1 MRAERSRT
9 SAVLLAFA
17 LGLAHALSLSIA
29 GLWWLQLMSV
39 GLLALLLTTTVSTQA
54 PKPTGTAFL
63 KPAIL
68 GFTFGLGWFVAG
80 VSWLF
85 ISMNRYG
92 GLPAPLAATAL
103 LIFCAYLA
111 LFPAAA
117 STLASVLCRPGK
129 HRYSK
134 FGLTGYALAFS
145 GAFTLFELL
154 RGWLFTGFPWLAPGY
169 AHVDGPLSA
178 VAPLIGSFGV
188 GAAACLL
195 GALITLTLAA
205 ALRGRRLPIT
215 PLLVCIAV
223 AAASL
228 LAKQVNWGVTAGSVI
243 RADLIQGN
251 IAQDMKFDPAR
262 TRAAMLAYAQALVP
276 GRAQLIV
283 MPEIAWTLPWPM
295 TPPEITAR
303 IRSALGDGALAAIGM
318 PLAAAD
324 GSPRLTNSVAVI
336 DSSGGAVAR
345 YDKVHLVPF
354 GEFIPWGFRWFVNM
368 MNIPLGDFGRGAVDQ
383 AMLQL
388 DRHAVAFNICYED
401 LFGDELARQVRA
413 GANLLINVSNIAWFG
428 DSHAHEQHLQ
438 IARMRALELARPML
452 RATNTGV
459 TAAIDHRGQ
468 VIARL
473 PGHEFGTLSVS
484 IAPATGLTPFA
495 RWANLPAW
503 LLAIGLLVVG
513 CWLARQADPLEC
525 RALQ

>member
-1 MRAERSRT
+1 MRAERART
-9 SAVLLAFA
+9 SAILLAFA
-17 LGLAHALSLSIA
+17 SGIAHALSLSIA
-29 GLWWLQLMSV
+29 GLWWLQLLSF
-39 GLLALLLTTTVSTQA
+39 GLLALLLTTAASTPA
-54 PKPTGTAFL
+54 PTRARAAFL

-68 GFTFGLGWFVAG
+68 GFAFGVGWFLAG

-85 ISMNRYG
+85 ISMHRYG
-92 GLPAPLAATAL
+92 GLPAPLAASAL
-103 LIFCAYLA
+103 LFFCAYLA

-117 STLASVLCRPGK
+117 SALANLLCRPRT
-129 HRYSK
+129 HINSARSI
-134 FGLTGYALAFS
+134 TGYAVALA

-178 VAPLIGSFGV
+178 LSPLIGSFGV

-195 GALITLTLAA
+195 GALVVLALAA
-205 ALRGRRLPIT
+205 GLRSRQLPVAPVVVI
-215 PLLVCIAV
+215 IAV
-223 AAASL
+223 AAAGL
-228 LAKQVNWGVTAGSVI
+228 LARQAHWGVPADSVI

-262 TRAAMLAYAQALVP
+262 TRAAMLGYAQALVP

-283 MPEIAWTLPWPM
+283 MPETAWTLPWPM
-295 TPPEITAR
+295 TPPEIAAR
-303 IRSALGDGALAAIGM
+303 IRAALGDGALAAIGM

-336 DSSGGAVAR
+336 DSGGGAVAR

-368 MNIPLGDFGRGAVDQ
+368 MNIPLGDFGRGAIDQ
-383 AMLQL
+383 AMLRL
-388 DRHAVAFNICYED
+388 NSNAIAFNICYED

-413 GANLLINVSNIAWFG
+413 GANLLVNVSNIAWFG
-428 DSHAHEQHLQ
+428 DSHAHDQHLQ

-503 LLAIGLLVVG
+503 LLAIGLLIVG
-513 CWLARQADPLEC
+513 CWLARQADPLE
-525 RALQ
+525 